1 MSRRVSVSQVLAL
14 QFGGAFLVLACFR
27 ILVPTTRAPTSTGRR
42 GRLALIGAVG
52 LPGTMVL
59 QCPAFAV
66 APLVA
71 ANAIAYAWPL
81 MAAAWT
87 ALAPGKRGSRA
98 SLVLAVVGFGGVI
111 LPFASRQDGGQA
123 GSASVIGYIAALGS
137 AVAMAGY
144 TLTAGR
150 SGARTNDLLLLGTGA
165 GAGAIG
171 RIPHRASAGRCVVA
185 GVGGG
190 AGARNRRGDDGHRL
204 RAVDVRDG
212 SPGRRP
218 AGPRRLRH
226 AAAVHGG
233 PARYRSAALAA
244 RTARLRAHR
253 PLRSRRDPRRAPPPP
268 PPNAPRHDQPTITER
283 RRQVRRVHRS
293 L

>member
-1 MSRRVSVSQVLAL
+1 MSQVLAPQL
-14 QFGGAFLVLACFR
+14 GGAFLVLACFR

-144 TLTAGR
+144 TLTAGAQAREPTTCCSLAPAPAPAR
-150 SGARTNDLLLLGTGA
+150 SGGSPTALAQGDAWSPGWAVALALGTGVA
-165 GAGAIG
+165 MMAIG
-171 RIPHRASAGRCVVA
+171 YALWTCAMARP
-185 GVGGG
+185 
-190 AGARNRRGDDGHRL
+190 AGARLAPAAYATPLLSTVSLLATGQQLSPLGL
-204 RAVDVRDG
+204 LGCALIVLCAAGVIRD
-212 SPGRRP
+212 
-218 AGPRRLRH
+218 ALPRRH
-226 AAAVHGG
+226 PPTHHGTTSRPSPNG
-233 PARYRSAALAA
+233 GVRSDESIG
-244 RTARLRAHR
+244 
-253 PLRSRRDPRRAPPPP
+253 RS
-268 PPNAPRHDQPTITER
+268 
-283 RRQVRRVHRS
+283 S
-293 L
+293 